1 VTPVVPQ
8 ETAASAMR
16 TRPVSTV
23 PHYTECPLPLT
34 LPSPPLGERIKV
46 RGLLVLLAFGLLIA
60 PLSADGQQATKVRRI
75 GVLDSTFS
83 ASPFTPLAW
92 MGAFGYA
99 VGRDITFESRSA
111 GGEDERLPSLAAE
124 LVGLGVEV
132 LVVSGRPAVHAARKA
147 TGTIPI
153 VMIVDG
159 DPVKAGLVSSLARPG
174 GNITGMAVLTAELNQ
189 KRLQLLKE
197 AVPRLTRVAV
207 LWNPGDPDKADEWED
222 LRAAARLLGVQL
234 HSLEVRRAG
243 DFEPALKAAVRERAG
258 GLLVLADRL
267 TVSYQ
272 DVIHDLAAAKR
283 LPAIFPLRT
292 FNDRA
297 LLSYAPSR
305 SEITLRVAAYVDK
318 ILKGAK
324 PADLPVEEP
333 REFELIVNLQ
343 AARAIGLT
351 LPRSLLLRAYK
362 VIE

>member
-1 VTPVVPQ
+1 M
-8 ETAASAMR
+8 AS
-16 TRPVSTV
+16 
-23 PHYTECPLPLT
+23 HYTGFPLAVAFL
-34 LPSPPLGERIKV
+34 
-46 RGLLVLLAFGLLIA
+46 LLVFLGA
-60 PLSADGQQATKVRRI
+60 PLAADAQQATKVRRI

-83 ASPFTPLAW
+83 ASPFTPHAW

-111 GGEDERLPSLAAE
+111 AGEDERLPSLAAE

-132 LVVSGRPAVHAARKA
+132 LLVYGRPAVHAARKA

-153 VMIVDG
+153 VMIVEG
-159 DPVKAGLVSSLARPG
+159 EPVKAGLVSSLARPG
-174 GNITGMAVLTAELNQ
+174 GNVTGVTVLTTELNQ

-197 AVPRLTRVAV
+197 SVPRLTRVAV

-267 TVSYQ
+267 TVSHQ
-272 DVIHDLAAAKR
+272 DVIVDLAAAKR

-292 FNDRA
+292 RADRA

-318 ILKGAK
+318 ILKGAR

-351 LPRSLLLRAYK
+351 LPRALLLRAYK

>member
-1 VTPVVPQ
+1 M
-8 ETAASAMR
+8 AS
-16 TRPVSTV
+16 
-23 PHYTECPLPLT
+23 HYTGFPLAVAFL
-34 LPSPPLGERIKV
+34 
-46 RGLLVLLAFGLLIA
+46 LLVFLGA

-75 GVLDSTFS
+75 GVLDSTSFS
-83 ASPFTPLAW
+83 SPYTPLAW
-92 MGAFGYA
+92 MGAFGYS
-99 VGRDITFESRSA
+99 VGRDIIFAGRSA
-111 GGEDERLPSLAAE
+111 AGEDERLPSLAAE
-124 LVGLGVEV
+124 LVGLGVDV
-132 LVVSGRPAVHAARKA
+132 LLAYGRPAVHAARKA
-147 TGTIPI
+147 TSTIPI
-153 VMIVDG
+153 VMIVEG

-174 GNITGMAVLTAELNQ
+174 GNITGMTVLTAELNQ

-197 AVPRLTRVAV
+197 AAPRLTRVAV

-305 SEITLRVAAYVDK
+305 SEITLRVATYVDK

-333 REFELIVNLQ
+333 REFELIVNLK

-351 LPRSLLLRAYK
+351 LPPSILLRAYK

>member
-1 VTPVVPQ
+1 
-8 ETAASAMR
+8 M
-16 TRPVSTV
+16 
-23 PHYTECPLPLT
+23 
-34 LPSPPLGERIKV
+34 KV
-46 RGLLVLLAFGLLIA
+46 RGAAMILTLALGLLAA
-60 PLSADGQQATKVRRI
+60 PLSADAQQATKVRRI

-83 ASPFTPLAW
+83 ASPFTPLAH
-92 MGAFGYA
+92 MGAFGYD
-99 VGRDITFESRSA
+99 VGRDIIFESRSA
-111 GGEDERLPSLAAE
+111 AGEDERLPSLAAE

-132 LVVSGRPAVHAARKA
+132 LVVNGRPAVQAARKA

-153 VMIVDG
+153 VMIVEG

-174 GNITGMAVLTAELNQ
+174 GNITGMTMLTAELNQ

-267 TVSYQ
+267 TVSHQ

-292 FNDRA
+292 YNDRA

-305 SEITLRVAAYVDK
+305 SEMTLRVGTYVDK

-333 REFELIVNLQ
+333 REFELVVNLK

-351 LPRSLLLRAYK
+351 LPPSLLLRAYK
-362 VIE
+362 VVE